1 MPMSAKTPPNS
12 TPTADSNTIV
22 ILVVDDEPDNFDVIE
37 VILNNQPYQ
46 LHYASSGQEA
56 LDVID
61 MYQPDL
67 ILLDVMMPEMDGI
80 ETCRLIKEQ
89 LRWRSVPIIITT
101 ALTAK
106 EDLARCLEAGAD
118 DFISKP
124 LNSLE
129 LRARIKSMLR
139 IKRQYDTIQR
149 FSVLQRDTINVLGE
163 NLNNL
168 TGSLAAKLSHELNTP
183 LNGIMGVIAL
193 LRHNIDQMEMSEIK
207 ETLGWADESAQ
218 LLFTMTKRFR
228 IYLELE
234 LLVSEGKKLTHH
246 CTEFSGEAL
255 VMELKPYF
263 EKAERLEDF
272 VTNIIG
278 GYVGLSEHYLSIL
291 IRELIDNA
299 IKFSEPG
306 TKVVLSSHINQ
317 DVMEI
322 TIHDQGRGMT
332 EAQIARVGAFIQ
344 FERPAHAQDGM
355 GMGLKIAQRITEL
368 AGGKFSIHSVY
379 RQETLVKLT
388 IPLGKFIQ

>member
-1 MPMSAKTPPNS
+1 MGKQP
-12 TPTADSNTIV
+12 V
-22 ILVVDDEPDNFDVIE
+22 ILVIDDEPANFDVIE
-37 VILNNQPYQ
+37 ILLFKEGYELYYKDN
-46 LHYASSGQEA
+46 GTEA
-56 LDVID
+56 ID
-61 MYQPDL
+61 SVVDINPDI
-67 ILLDVMMPEMDGI
+67 ILLDVMMPDMDGI
-80 ETCRLIKEQ
+80 EVCQHLKKNPRCQHI
-89 LRWRSVPIIITT
+89 PIIIVT

-246 CTEFSGEAL
+246 CTEFDSEAL

-272 VTNIIG
+272 VTNITD
-278 GYVGLSEHYLSIL
+278 GYVGLSEYYLSIL

-379 RQETLVKLT
+379 GQETLVKLT
-388 IPLGKFIQ
+388 IPLGKLVQ